1 MTTHVVRADGSE
13 RGVIM
18 ICRTCRRQMGRKAA
32 VCPSCGAV
40 RTAADTVFDL
50 LLEDG
55 TRVPIVRELTIG
67 RAPGNALQLVDPAVS
82 RSHARISPA
91 LNGGGPVLRDTG
103 SSHGTWVDGRLRKGP
118 IELRDGAR
126 VVLGDHALVLE
137 RRRDDAEAGR
147 TIVVPPGASV
157 VIPSA
162 GGPPAATVTVTGL
175 SRYAGPRLRSGY
187 ALKRLEAAEG
197 TRRWVLKDLV
207 GRQTLR
213 LADGDADLVQLLDGR
228 RSVAEIA
235 READEQL
242 GPGGGARLA
251 LLLADLGSRGLLDV
265 ATEAAE
271 QDVAAGWVERL
282 VRPRHW
288 LWSGAGNFFDHA
300 YVRGGWLLFTRPA
313 LAVLAA
319 TAVAGV
325 VAFGYLV
332 AARYGTPFV
341 VARKVGLGGVIF
353 IAGRAMLAAAHEAA
367 HGLAM
372 TSFGRRVGEAGVKL
386 VLVFPYT
393 FVDTSDMWFEPR
405 RRRITVSAAG
415 PACDVTLGGSF
426 AIACLM
432 TPPGT
437 LRDIL
442 FQLSFGAYYG
452 ALFNLNPLLERDGY
466 HVLVD
471 VVRQPGLRR
480 RALEQLR
487 RRLAGGGSEAGS
499 QLLDRYGVLVL
510 AWMVATAGFVSVLSL
525 RFLPSLA
532 SVVPMPTA
540 WLLLI
545 IVWTGLLA
553 PPLVIV
559 LPAIRQR
566 RRAGAT

>member
-1 MTTHVVRADGSE
+1 
-13 RGVIM
+13 
-18 ICRTCRRQMGRKAA
+18 MGRKAA
-32 VCPSCGAV
+32 ACPSCGAV
-40 RTAADTVFDL
+40 RKTADTVFDL
-50 LLEDG
+50 MLEDG
-55 TRVPIVRELTIG
+55 TRVPLVRELTIG

-82 RSHARISPA
+82 RSHARISPS
-91 LNGGGPVLRDTG
+91 LNGGGPVLRDSG
-103 SSHGTWVDGRLRKGP
+103 SSHGTRVDGRLLKGP
-118 IELRDGAR
+118 VVLRDGAR
-126 VVLGDHALVLE
+126 VLVGDHGLVVE

-147 TIVVPPGASV
+147 TIMIPPGASV
-157 VIPSA
+157 VVPSA
-162 GGPPAATVTVTGL
+162 GGSPTATVTATGL
-175 SRYAGPRLRSGY
+175 SHCAGPRLRSGY

-197 TRRWVLKDLV
+197 THRWVLKDLV
-207 GRQTLR
+207 GRQILR
-213 LADGDADLVQLLDGR
+213 LADGDAALMQLLDGR
-228 RSVAEIA
+228 HSVPEIA

-251 LLLADLGSRGLLDV
+251 LLLADLGSRGLLNG
-265 ATEAAE
+265 ATEAPE
-271 QDVAAGWVERL
+271 REVAAGWMERL

-288 LWSGAGNFFDHA
+288 SWTGAGNFFDHA
-300 YVRGGWLLFTRPA
+300 YVRGGWLLFTRPM

-325 VAFGYLV
+325 VAFAYLV

-353 IAGRAMLAAAHEAA
+353 IAGRTTLAAAHEAA

-386 VLVFPYT
+386 VLIFPYT

-415 PACDVTLGGSF
+415 PACDVALGGSF

-432 TPPGT
+432 TPPGIS
-437 LRDIL
+437 RDIL
-442 FQLSFGAYYG
+442 FQLAFGAYYG

-487 RRLAGGGSEAGS
+487 RRLAGGGSEADS
-499 QLLDRYGVLVL
+499 RLLDRYGVLVL
-510 AWMVATAGFVSVLSL
+510 SWMVATAGLVSVLSL

-540 WLLLI
+540 WLLLT
-545 IVWTGLLA
+545 IVWAGLLA
-553 PPLVIV
+553 PPLLII
-559 LPAIRQR
+559 LPALRQR
-566 RRAGAT
+566 RRGGAT